1 MRSTMTTNFTKAE
14 INAIYG
20 TIRQFLYF
28 LATFAFVLLI
38 NIIAKH
44 YKAATFEEHS
54 IIENMQLYILLS
66 AGIVFF
72 VNTLH
77 YPHMRSIS
85 FLLASFCFFAT
96 CRELDSFFD
105 KLIPIIS
112 WKFGYFFPVLAGI
125 FACLT
130 FRNTLKSALQ
140 FLTSP
145 SFFMMC
151 CAVIIILP
159 IAQCIGH
166 RPLIVSVL
174 GPRNVANIKQLFEE
188 CCELIGYFLIL
199 LSSIEYNINFHKK

>member
-1 MRSTMTTNFTKAE
+1 MNFNKSE
-14 INAIYG
+14 LNIIYS
-20 TIRQFLYF
+20 TIRQFMYF
-28 LATFAFVLLI
+28 MATFAFVLLV
-38 NIIAKH
+38 NVIAKH
-44 YKAATFEEHS
+44 YKAATFEENG

-105 KLIPIIS
+105 KSVPVIS
-112 WKFGYFFPVLAGI
+112 WKFGYFFPLLAGI
-125 FACLT
+125 YGFLT
-130 FRNTLKSALQ
+130 LHSTIKSSLQ
-140 FLTSP
+140 FLSSQ

-174 GPRNVANIKQLFEE
+174 GNHDVANIKQLFEE

>member
-1 MRSTMTTNFTKAE
+1 MNFNKSE
-14 INAIYG
+14 LNIIYS
-20 TIRQFLYF
+20 TIRQFMYF
-28 LATFAFVLLI
+28 MATFAFVLLV
-38 NIIAKH
+38 NVMAKY
-44 YKAATFEEHS
+44 YKATTFEEHA
-54 IIENMQLYILLS
+54 IIENMQLSFLVS

-105 KLIPIIS
+105 KLVPVIS
-112 WKFGYFFPVLAGI
+112 WKFGYFFPLLAGI
-125 FACLT
+125 YGFLT
-130 FRNTLKSALQ
+130 LHSTIKSSLQ
-140 FLTSP
+140 FLSSQ

-174 GPRNVANIKQLFEE
+174 GNHDVANIKQLFEE

>member
-44 YKAATFEEHS
+44 YKTATFEEHS
-54 IIENMQLYILLS
+54 IIESMPLYILLS

-112 WKFGYFFPVLAGI
+112 
-125 FACLT
+125 
-130 FRNTLKSALQ
+130 
-140 FLTSP
+140 
-145 SFFMMC
+145 
-151 CAVIIILP
+151 
-159 IAQCIGH
+159 
-166 RPLIVSVL
+166 
-174 GPRNVANIKQLFEE
+174 
-188 CCELIGYFLIL
+188 
-199 LSSIEYNINFHKK
+199 